1 MAAQPG
7 LCQTWSKSKLL
18 VFSRR
23 GLILF
28 PEFQIELDIFSGV
41 TNPTWTV
48 TSSDADFTSVKGV
61 LSRAS
66 SSALPSLAGYR
77 GFIVTTIFT
86 DGTTVGQIF
95 GKGGQSSTNVE
106 TVLLNSNG
114 GTLSADV
121 ISIAVAGINGQ
132 VRT

>member
-1 MAAQPG
+1 M
-7 LCQTWSKSKLL
+7 L
-18 VFSRR
+18 R
-23 GLILF
+23 ILF
-28 PEFQIELDIFSGV
+28 SEFQVELDIFSGV

-86 DGTTVGQIF
+86 DGTMVVQIF